1 MLCAFCTG
9 LFFNEF
15 SEGKNSPKKDNSQ
28 QETKLVLQPP
38 PIHLLDHLRSSILV
52 DCYPEKDRKM
62 PESGVDRKVPE
73 SDVIVDITHR
83 NIQELNASGIK
94 LKKICSRRP
103 KDIKFSAGVLM
114 LPDIIVDDTTA
125 PTFLNLIAYEMCP
138 DFQNDYGISSFV
150 AFLDSLIDH
159 PEDVKH
165 LRKKG
170 ILRNALGSDEEV
182 SALFN
187 TISTDLVTNVG
198 SYSEVT
204 KAIEKHY
211 RDKGKTWMY
220 QAWSTYFSS
229 PWSIIALLAAF
240 VGLVLTFIQTRY
252 SIKGS

>member
-1 MLCAFCTG
+1 MTQAFLLTMLCTFCTG
-9 LFFNEF
+9 LFCNEF
-15 SEGKNSPKKDNSQ
+15 SEERKSPKESKV
-28 QETKLVLQPP
+28 VLQP
-38 PIHLLDHLRSSILV
+38 PIHLLDRLRSTILG
-52 DCYPEKDRKM
+52 DCFPEKDRKM
-62 PESGVDRKVPE
+62 PESGV
-73 SDVIVDITHR
+73 IVEITHR
-83 NIQELNASGIK
+83 NIQELKAAGIR
-94 LKKICSRRP
+94 LRKIDSRRP
-103 KDIKFSAGVLM
+103 KDIEFSAGKLR
-114 LPDIIVDDTTA
+114 LPVIVVDDATA

-170 ILRNALGSDEEV
+170 ILQNALGSDEEV

-220 QAWSTYFSS
+220 QAWSTYFRS

-240 VGLVLTFIQTRY
+240 VGLVLTFIQTWY